1 MSNFELRDSLAASGT
16 STGFS
21 GRVADVFAGLGS
33 GQVKSDKDND
43 ERMKNIKAGT
53 QLKTNLL
60 FLMIVTLSLN

>member
-33 GQVKSDKDND
+33 GKY
-43 ERMKNIKAGT
+43 
-53 QLKTNLL
+53 LL
-60 FLMIVTLSLN
+60 LIG